1 MSWKN
6 ANRDAFSAF
15 MCDETA
21 LDILRSVVVDMGWAP
36 EKCHR
41 GGLRNA
47 IQSLSITNFSTLW
60 SPLPACEPVLGKPM
74 EISASSSFTTTAPLV
89 PCTV

>member
-21 LDILRSVVVDMGWAP
+21 LDILRSVVVDMGWA
-36 EKCHR
+36 
-41 GGLRNA
+41 L
-47 IQSLSITNFSTLW
+47 SLIH
-60 SPLPACEPVLGKPM
+60 
-74 EISASSSFTTTAPLV
+74 I
-89 PCTV
+89 